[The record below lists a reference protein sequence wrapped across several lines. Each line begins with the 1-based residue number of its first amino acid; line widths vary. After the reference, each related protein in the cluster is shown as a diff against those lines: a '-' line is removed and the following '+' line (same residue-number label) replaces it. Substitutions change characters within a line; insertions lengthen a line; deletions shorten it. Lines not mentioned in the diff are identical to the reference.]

1 MNRRCR
7 APFPTFP
14 PSLPL
19 PPTLSSLVRPCLAMA
34 LAAGLAACGGRQAG
48 DAGGDASPAGADS
61 AADHGAAAGG
71 SGAAPPAAIAPGE
84 SMASDFNGEAA
95 GQAPRD
101 FAPLVGAWAVGAGES
116 GEGLVFDGN
125 AGGPTP
131 AADLAALASD
141 LFGKDGSLL
150 AAAVTAAPLYAFCA
164 YRPLGLMA
172 DGRVSVRFRPDGSGD
187 QAAGIVFGLRANGD
201 YLVARANGPE
211 ANLVLISV
219 QGGRR
224 NLVARQTGVAV
235 AADAWHDLR
244 VTVSGAA
251 VTAQVDEQPAL
262 KVTLPAVPEGRV
274 GLWSVS
280 DRAVR
285 FDDFAV
291 EGGR

>member
-1 MNRRCR
+1 MNRRS
-7 APFPTFP
+7 APT
-14 PSLPL
+14 LPL
-19 PPTLSSLVRPCLAMA
+19 PSTLPTLALPCLAIA
-34 LAAGLAACGGRQAG
+34 LAAGLAACGGRLAR
-48 DAGGDASPAGADS
+48 DAGGDTSPAGADS
-61 AADHGAAAGG
+61 AGSAADHGAA
-71 SGAAPPAAIAPGE
+71 GE
-84 SMASDFNGEAA
+84 SMAADFDGEAA

-101 FAPLVGAWAVGAGES
+101 FAPLVGAWAIGAGEA
-116 GEGLVFDGN
+116 GEGLVFDGS

-150 AAAVTAAPLYAFCA
+150 TAAVTAAPLYAFCA

>member
-1 MNRRCR
+1 MNRRS
-7 APFPTFP
+7 APT
-14 PSLPL
+14 LPL
-19 PPTLSSLVRPCLAMA
+19 PSTLPTLALPCLAIA
-34 LAAGLAACGGRQAG
+34 LAAGLAACGGRLAR
-48 DAGGDASPAGADS
+48 DAGGDTSPAGAVGAGS
-61 AADHGAAAGG
+61 AADHGAAGG
-71 SGAAPPAAIAPGE
+71 AGAAPPAAIAPGE
-84 SMASDFNGEAA
+84 SMAADFDGEAA

-101 FAPLVGAWAVGAGES
+101 FAPLVGAWAIGAGEA
-116 GEGLVFDGN
+116 GEGLVFDGS

-150 AAAVTAAPLYAFCA
+150 TAAVTAAPLYAFCA

-201 YLVARANGPE
+201 YLVTRANGPE